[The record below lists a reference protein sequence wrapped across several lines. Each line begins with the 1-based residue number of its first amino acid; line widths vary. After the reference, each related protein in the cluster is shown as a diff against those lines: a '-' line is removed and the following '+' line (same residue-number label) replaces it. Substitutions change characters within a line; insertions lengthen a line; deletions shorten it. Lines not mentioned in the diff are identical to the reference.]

1 MSAEVDVRV
10 LGIDPGSRFTGWGII
25 DVQGSQLRPI
35 ASGVIEAGEGPFISR
50 MVIIGDALDEIIKLH
65 KPDEAA
71 VEAIFHSKNS
81 QSALKL
87 GHARGVALLS
97 IGRAGLGLAEYP
109 PARIKQSVAG
119 HGRASKEQVQKMV
132 HMLLGQ
138 AKPYREDESDALAAA
153 LCHVQMVGSPTSRLL
168 ADMER
173 GLTRQSKQPRQ
184 RRGRQT

>member
-1 MSAEVDVRV
+1 MCR
-10 LGIDPGSRFTGWGII
+10 
-25 DVQGSQLRPI
+25 Q
-35 ASGVIEAGEGPFISR
+35 
-50 MVIIGDALDEIIKLH
+50 
-65 KPDEAA
+65 
-71 VEAIFHSKNS
+71 
-81 QSALKL
+81 ALKL

-153 LCHVQMVGSPTSRLL
+153 MHPAKVKFPPKPSPRRLTVPCEPERRL
-168 ADMER
+168 AW
-173 GLTRQSKQPRQ
+173 Q
-184 RRGRQT
+184 RRTRHRRIQSQHHLPAYQ

>member
-1 MSAEVDVRV
+1 MSRKVDVRI
-10 LGIDPGSRFTGWGII
+10 LGIDPGSRFTGWGIV
-25 DVQGSQLRPI
+25 DVQGSQIRPV
-35 ASGVIEAGEGPFISR
+35 ASGVIEAGDGAFVSR
-50 MVIIGDALDEIIKLH
+50 MVVIGDELDAIIKKH
-65 KPDEAA
+65 QPDEAA

-97 IGRAGLGLAEYP
+97 IGRAGLVLAEYP

-132 HMLLGQ
+132 RMLLGQ
-138 AKPYREDESDALAAA
+138 TKPYLEDESDALAAA

-168 ADMER
+168 ADMQR
-173 GLTRQSKQPRQ
+173 DVARKPKQPRQ

>member
-1 MSAEVDVRV
+1 MPRKVDVRV
-10 LGIDPGSRFTGWGII
+10 LGIDPGSRFTGWGIV
-25 DVQGSQLRPI
+25 DVQGSKVRPI
-35 ASGVIEAGEGPFISR
+35 ASGVIEAGDGPFVSR
-50 MVIIGDALDEIIKLH
+50 MVVIGDALDEIIRTH

-97 IGRAGLGLAEYP
+97 IGRAGIALAEYP

-119 HGRASKEQVQKMV
+119 HGRASKDQVQQMV
-132 HMLLGQ
+132 RMLLGRTE
-138 AKPYREDESDALAAA
+138 PYLEDESDALAAA

-173 GLTRQSKQPRQ
+173 SLPRKSKQPRP
-184 RRGRQT
+184 RRGRQS

>member
-1 MSAEVDVRV
+1 VRV
-10 LGIDPGSRFTGWGII
+10 LGIDPGSRFTGWGIV
-25 DVQGSQLRPI
+25 DVQGSKIRPV
-35 ASGVIEAGEGPFISR
+35 ASGVIEAGDGAFVSR
-50 MVIIGDALDEIIKLH
+50 MVVIGDELDAIIKKH
-65 KPDEAA
+65 QPDEAA

-97 IGRAGLGLAEYP
+97 IGRAGIALAEYP

-119 HGRASKEQVQKMV
+119 HGRASKDQVQQMV
-132 HMLLGQ
+132 RMLLGQ
-138 AKPYREDESDALAAA
+138 TEAYLEDESDALAAA

-173 GLTRQSKQPRQ
+173 GLPRKSKQPRQ